1 MKISIII
8 PIYKVE
14 QCLSKCLDSVY
25 QKGVDEKN
33 FEVVCV
39 NDGTPDNSMAIVNK
53 YALEHTNIVV
63 VTQKN
68 QGVSVARNSG
78 MKAATGEYILFAD
91 SDDRLS
97 DLSIGTLLEA
107 LQNVPDAEMVVC
119 NHFRNG
125 GYAYDW
131 RRLGFKENIVY
142 DGTMVLNGGLLYGS
156 VMGVVF
162 KKAFLNDNN
171 IMFMPGI
178 KNGEDTIF
186 MLQAFF
192 CAQKVRFLNRD
203 LYVVVGRAGSASR
216 LFTKSRIDTMI
227 ETVKR
232 VSAFRETLLHQ
243 SGNRMVLDYMIYIVL
258 LNLVKD
264 TFLTPGVG
272 YNYLRRAGVGRFC
285 KFGLSPDTHFLRRKM
300 QLMRLSFSL
309 FYFVRKLS
317 VMLRK
322 A

>member
-8 PIYKVE
+8 PIYNVE
-14 QCLSKCLDSVY
+14 ECLSKCFDSIY
-25 QKGVDEKN
+25 LQGVDERD
-33 FEVVCV
+33 FEVVCI
-39 NDGTPDNSMAIVNK
+39 NDGTPDNSMAIVEA
-53 YALEHTNIVV
+53 YASKHSNIVV
-63 VTQKN
+63 VNQPN
-68 QGVSVARNSG
+68 QGVSVARNNG
-78 MKAATGEYILFAD
+78 MKVAQGDYILFAD
-91 SDDRLS
+91 SDDKLADHS
-97 DLSIGTLLEA
+97 LPCLLQSLHNA
-107 LQNVPDAEMVVC
+107 PDAEMIVC
-119 NHFRNG
+119 NHMRNG

-131 RRLGFKENIVY
+131 RKLGFKENTDY
-142 DGTMVLNGGLLYGS
+142 DGARVLNGGQLCGS

-171 IMFMPGI
+171 IMFMPGT

-243 SGNRMVLDYMIYIVL
+243 TGNRMVLDYMIYIVL
-258 LNLVKD
+258 LNL
-264 TFLTPGVG
+264 
-272 YNYLRRAGVGRFC
+272 
-285 KFGLSPDTHFLRRKM
+285 
-300 QLMRLSFSL
+300 
-309 FYFVRKLS
+309 
-317 VMLRK
+317 
-322 A
+322 